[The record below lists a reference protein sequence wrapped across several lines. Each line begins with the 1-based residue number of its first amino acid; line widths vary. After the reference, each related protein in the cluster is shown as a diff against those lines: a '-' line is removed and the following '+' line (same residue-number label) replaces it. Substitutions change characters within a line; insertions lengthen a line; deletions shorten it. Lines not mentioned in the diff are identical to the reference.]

1 VTTAVNNFIQGEIQW
16 IAGYMP
22 PLPPFPPLAATA
34 ASTLAAPAA
43 AGAANVVAAP
53 TVASRNVS
61 PTHALPTRIVSAV
74 EDAVAPATD
83 AVESTHKTVAD
94 PTDVK
99 VDPQDQG
106 KADATQPDTPKTGTQ
121 GVTSGVQDAVKDT
134 VNSVRDTAKKAGR
147 QRDQHATTVR
157 RSGPRTIRAN
167 SRPSQAGRLRR

>member
-1 VTTAVNNFIQGEIQW
+1 MATGVTTAVNNFIQGEIQW

-43 AGAANVVAAP
+43 AG
-53 TVASRNVS
+53 
-61 PTHALPTRIVSAV
+61 ALPTRIVSAV